1 MVKKTRAK
9 KEVCITV
16 FLLLL
21 LAAISQECSTMD
33 KVSEA
38 TSAGLVK
45 KGKRLF
51 IEYLCAAC
59 HSSRAKDEIFSGFV
73 KAVSPL
79 DEQAKLKYFR
89 STLRD
94 SNHAIPNSGYHS
106 LSKGQLI
113 RLLQYI
119 ETPLEYETVY

>member
-1 MVKKTRAK
+1 M
-9 KEVCITV
+9 E
-16 FLLLL
+16 
-21 LAAISQECSTMD
+21 Q
-33 KVSEA
+33 VSEE

-51 IEYLCAAC
+51 IEYLCVAC
-59 HSSRAKDEIFSGFV
+59 HSSRAKDEIFSDFV

-94 SNHAIPNSGYHS
+94 SNHAIPNSEYHS
-106 LSKGQLI
+106 LSKGQLAQ
-113 RLLQYI
+113 LLQYI
-119 ETPLEYETVY
+119 ETPLKYETVY